1 MTGRAG
7 LLPALALLAAAGI
20 GAWGLAGTRVPGGG
34 SGEAGES
41 PAAVLPPFS
50 GAPAPSPTPTGT
62 PEEGPLLRGVVVDGA
77 GAPIPGAEVA
87 ASVDGNP
94 RPLRT
99 VSGPDGRFA
108 LPGFA
113 AGDGLL
119 VGARAPGFAPSMAG
133 GARAGGEEVRIVL
146 LPPARLAGRV
156 RSSAAEPRP
165 GARVRILLR
174 FPGVAK
180 PLGGMEVRADEEGNF
195 LFEGL
200 PAVPGTAEAAWKE
213 AASGPVEFD
222 LREAGG
228 GSGLDLV
235 VDEGPAI
242 SGRVVDAGG
251 NPVEGIRVRAR
262 RADGTTAVA
271 RTREDGTFTLPGL
284 AAEAYRVTV
293 WDVLLQY
300 EDPPPVEGVVPPRSG
315 LEFVVTGRAD
325 APGWFRFRCA
335 DPDGRTLLD
344 VGTEGRRLDGGDSS
358 RTEWAAGADG
368 TFRSGNLRPGRYAYT
383 FRSPLGTAA
392 EEFTISQGETTDLG
406 TVRLSPAA
414 ALRFRVVDPLG
425 RPVDG
430 VLALAGETGHPE
442 RGLDG
447 EPSRFHV
454 HGLPPGGGAVRLLH
468 RAFEGRELRWA
479 AGPGE
484 TADLGDVVLDPASGT
499 LRGIVRSAAAGPV
512 ATVEVK
518 LVLRGAT
525 GRDETELHAV
535 TGTDGRFR
543 LEGVAGGT
551 WGTAVLLPP
560 RADERDREGRRILK
574 SYRAGPDMVLEPGG
588 EAEVEIAW

>member
-1 MTGRAG
+1 MKGRTG

-20 GAWGLAGTRVPGGG
+20 GAWVLAGARVPGGRG
-34 SGEAGES
+34 GGAGAL

-50 GAPAPSPTPTGT
+50 GAPAPAPARTGAAG
-62 PEEGPLLRGVVVDGA
+62 EGPLLRGVVVDGA
-77 GAPIPGAEVA
+77 GAPVPGAEVA
-87 ASVDGNP
+87 ASADGSP

-99 VSGPDGRFA
+99 ESGPDGRFA

-133 GARAGGEEVRIVL
+133 GARAGGQEVRIVL
-146 LPPARLAGRV
+146 LPPTRLAGRV
-156 RSSAAEPRP
+156 RSSLGEPRP
-165 GARVRILLR
+165 GARVRLLLR

-180 PLGGMEVRADEEGNF
+180 PLGGMEVRADEEGHY

-213 AASGPVEFD
+213 AASGPLEFD

-228 GSGLDLV
+228 GTGLDLV

-251 NPVEGIRVRAR
+251 SPVEGIRVRAR
-262 RADGTTAVA
+262 RADGTTAVG

-284 AAEAYRVTV
+284 VAEPHRVTV
-293 WDVLLQY
+293 WDVLLRY
-300 EDPPPVEGVVPPRSG
+300 EDPPPFEGVLPPRSG
-315 LEFVVTGRAD
+315 LEFVVMGRAD
-325 APGWFRFRCA
+325 APGRFRFRCA
-335 DPDGRTLLD
+335 DPGGRTLLE

-368 TFRSGNLRPGRYAYT
+368 TFLSGNLRPGRYAYA
-383 FRSPLGTAA
+383 FRSPLGTAS
-392 EEFTISQGETTDLG
+392 EEFTVTPGETTDLG

-430 VLALAGETGHPE
+430 VLALAGGTVHPE
-442 RGLDG
+442 RGLEG
-447 EPSRFHV
+447 ESSRFHV
-454 HGLPPGGGAVRLLH
+454 HGLPPGGGVVRLLH
-468 RAFEGRELRWA
+468 RAFERRELPWA

-499 LRGIVRSAAAGPV
+499 LRGVVRSAAAGPV
-512 ATVEVK
+512 AGVEVK

-535 TGTDGRFR
+535 TGADGRFR
-543 LEGVAGGT
+543 LDGVAGGT

-574 SYRAGPDMVLEPGG
+574 SYRAGPDAGLEPGG